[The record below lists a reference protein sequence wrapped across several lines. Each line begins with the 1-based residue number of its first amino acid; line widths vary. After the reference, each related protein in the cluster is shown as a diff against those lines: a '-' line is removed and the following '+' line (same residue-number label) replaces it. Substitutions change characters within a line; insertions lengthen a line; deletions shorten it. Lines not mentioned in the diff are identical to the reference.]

1 MQSLRMER
9 NSGGSRYPERTH
21 PSDKGDS
28 GELNLGQ
35 LWEQQLFC
43 QDRVIC
49 YSFSDQLSK
58 HPRVNLCCLA
68 AFCILKQI
76 YKLSCR
82 RGDCLLIPLI
92 LSSSF
97 LAESPFVLI
106 STFLSYPSTTLLA
119 FPLCDCIPQSRV
131 SIFMY
136 CLHSARDSSFPHN
149 LSLFSFFSVHAPFF
163 FSLNLVWKNSSPFSN
178 VTALCHP
185 LFKGGCYSLPADFLP
200 RVK

>member
-1 MQSLRMER
+1 MQPLTMER
-9 NSGGSRYPERTH
+9 NSGGSQYPERIH
-21 PSDKGDS
+21 PSDKGDR

-43 QDRVIC
+43 QDRVIR
-49 YSFSDQLSK
+49 YSFSGQLSK
-58 HPRVNLCCLA
+58 HHMVNLCFLA

-119 FPLCDCIPQSRV
+119 FPLCDCVPQSRV

-136 CLHSARDSSFPHN
+136 RLHSAHDSPPPPTC
-149 LSLFSFFSVHAPFF
+149 L
-163 FSLNLVWKNSSPFSN
+163 
-178 VTALCHP
+178 
-185 LFKGGCYSLPADFLP
+185 
-200 RVK
+200 